1 MDTPVKERHSVKLYT
16 DGACIGNP
24 GPGGWGFIL
33 KHPKTGRV
41 KEESGGEHGTT
52 NNRMEITAVIRGL
65 EALKRPC
72 DVELFSDSQYVL
84 NAITDWMS
92 KWKRFG
98 WQRSARSKAP
108 VRNVDLWMRLDE
120 LLQPHA
126 IQTKWVRGHNGHR
139 ENERCDELAS
149 AAAAKIAKTPRPPRA
164 VAAPRLNRA
173 GRGLFGAPAPAEDGK
188 GTSLGD

>member
-1 MDTPVKERHSVKLYT
+1 MDAPPPQRHSVKLFT

-65 EALKRPC
+65 EALKGAC

-84 NAITDWMS
+84 NAVTDWMA

-98 WQRSARSKAP
+98 WQRSARSKTP
-108 VRNVDLWMRLDE
+108 VKNADLWMRLDE
-120 LLQPHA
+120 LLGQHA
-126 IQTKWVRGHNGHR
+126 IKTNWVRGHNGHR

-149 AAAAKIAKTPRPPRA
+149 AAAAKVAKTPRRQSEL
-164 VAAPRLNRA
+164 RS
-173 GRGLFGAPAPAEDGK
+173 FHD
-188 GTSLGD
+188 